1 MKPLT
6 HGKTSTYTYHNCR
19 CALCKKAIA
28 EYMQKWRLKTG
39 QVKPMELHPT
49 EADAGTCL
57 FCRHTA
63 FLVNGEWYC
72 SCRKPKT
79 D

>member
-1 MKPLT
+1 
-6 HGKTSTYTYHNCR
+6 
-19 CALCKKAIA
+19 
-28 EYMQKWRLKTG
+28 
-39 QVKPMELHPT
+39 MELHPT

-72 SCRKPKT
+72 NCQSVGGEEE
-79 D
+79 

>member
-1 MKPLT
+1 
-6 HGKTSTYTYHNCR
+6 
-19 CALCKKAIA
+19 
-28 EYMQKWRLKTG
+28 
-39 QVKPMELHPT
+39 MELHPT
-49 EADAGTCL
+49 EADAGKCL

-72 SCRKPKT
+72 NCQSVGGEDT